1 MDLRDFVALYVTETR
16 EHLRLLDRALLA
28 VERGESEGALD
39 EAFRAAHTLKGLS
52 ATMGFRDAADQAH
65 ALEDRL
71 HRVRT
76 GELAVDVSVV
86 DSLLAAAD
94 DLGNAIDRAVA
105 TEEPRVDGWEEPIDD
120 APGARPAVGAE
131 GAEAER
137 EPLDTQAVEPD
148 QVAVRVVLRRDAP
161 VKAARA
167 MLVVRAVEQRW
178 RVARTEP
185 AVFDESF
192 GGELRVVVA
201 SQVDRA
207 ALEEAVRAAG
217 EVEDVVFEDAAAAR
231 PLARA
236 ETTVAEAPRVVQVR
250 VDQRR
255 LDEIADGIGEL
266 SLLERR
272 LRRSLDDSP
281 GSIDDAVSRMTG
293 LLADLQ
299 HSVLSVRMVPLG
311 EAFERFPRVVRDAAR
326 RANRD
331 VEFRVEGEGVE
342 IDRSILDDVV
352 EPLLHLLRNAVDH
365 GIEPEAERVAAG
377 KPARGSIVLRAE
389 RARASVRIALE
400 DDGRGVN
407 RERVLEKAR
416 AADLDAEAD
425 AAMHDDDALLKLMA
439 HPGLSTAEQVTDL
452 SGRGVGLD
460 VVVARV
466 RALGGAIDMRTQAGS
481 GTTFTLRLPIT
492 LALARALLVRV
503 DSEDYAVPLT
513 HISEAIELDGA
524 IERRNPGGEY
534 VMLRDEALPLVRM
547 TRVLGSRHVR
557 TERAA
562 IIAELG
568 ERRTALAFDEIV
580 GHEQILVKS
589 FDAAA
594 GTLPVFSGATLLA
607 DGRPALVLDPLSVI

>member
-28 VERGESEGALD
+28 MERGESEGAVD

-52 ATMGFRDAADQAH
+52 ATMGFRSAADQAN

-76 GELAVDVSVV
+76 GEFAVDVGVI
-86 DSLLAAAD
+86 DALLAAAD
-94 DLGNAIDRAVA
+94 DLGRAIDRAVA
-105 TEEPRVDGWEEPIDD
+105 TEEPRVDGWEGPSVD
-120 APGARPAVGAE
+120 APDTAPEGGAD
-131 GAEAER
+131 EAEVES
-137 EPLDTQAVEPD
+137 EPLETQAAEPAH
-148 QVAVRVVLRRDAP
+148 VAVRVVLRRDAP

-178 RVARTEP
+178 RVERTEP
-185 AVFDESF
+185 AVIDESF
-192 GGELRVVVA
+192 GGELRVVVV
-201 SQVDRA
+201 SSVDRA
-207 ALEEAVRAAG
+207 ELEAAVRAAG
-217 EVEDVVFEDAAAAR
+217 EVDEVVFEDAALAR

-236 ETTVAEAPRVVQVR
+236 ENMVAEAPRMVQVR

-255 LDEIADGIGEL
+255 LDEIADGISEL

-272 LRRSLDDSP
+272 LRRSLGDSP
-281 GSIDDAVSRMTG
+281 GSVDDAVSRMTA

-299 HSVLSVRMVPLG
+299 HSVQSVRMVPIG

-326 RANRD
+326 RANRE

-377 KPARGSIVLRAE
+377 KPACGSIVLRAE

-407 RERVLEKAR
+407 RARVLEKAR
-416 AADLDAEAD
+416 AAGLDAEAD
-425 AAMHDDDALLKLMA
+425 AAGTDDDALLKLMA
-439 HPGLSTAEQVTDL
+439 HPGLSTAEQVTEL

-460 VVVARV
+460 VVVARL
-466 RALGGAIDMRTQAGS
+466 RALGGAIDMRTQEGS

-503 DSEDYAVPLT
+503 DGEDYAVPLT
-513 HISEAIELDGA
+513 HISEVIELDGA
-524 IERRNPGGEY
+524 VERRNPGGEY

-547 TRVLGSRHVR
+547 TRVLGSRHMR
-557 TERAA
+557 TEQAA
-562 IIAELG
+562 IITELG
-568 ERRTALAFDEIV
+568 ERRTALAFDEV
-580 GHEQILVKS
+580 LGHEQILVKS

>member
-16 EHLRLLDRALLA
+16 EHLRLLDKALLA
-28 VERGESEGALD
+28 VERGEVEGAID
-39 EAFRAAHTLKGLS
+39 EAFRAAHTLKSLS
-52 ATMGFRDAADQAH
+52 ATMGFRSAADQAH

-76 GELAVDVSVV
+76 GELRVDADII

-94 DLGNAIDRAVA
+94 DLGRVIDHAVA
-105 TEEPRVDGWEEPIDD
+105 TEEPRVDGWEGPDD
-120 APGARPAVGAE
+120 EERGPFAVGASE
-131 GAEAER
+131 PADGA
-137 EPLDTQAVEPD
+137 QVESGPASAQPVDPD
-148 QVAVRVVLRRDAP
+148 QVSVRVVLRSNAP

-185 AVFDESF
+185 AVFDDSF
-192 GGELRVVVA
+192 GGELRIMLDSSA
-201 SQVDRA
+201 DRA
-207 ALEEAVRAAG
+207 ELETAIRGAG
-217 EVEDVVFEDAAAAR
+217 EVELVIFEDAASAR

-236 ETTVAEAPRVVQVR
+236 EQPVVEAPRVVQVR

-281 GSIDDAVSRMTG
+281 GSIDDAVSRMTA

-407 RERVLEKAR
+407 RARVLEKAR
-416 AADLDAEAD
+416 LAGLHAEAD
-425 AAMHDDDALLKLMA
+425 AAAHDDDALLRLMA
-439 HPGLSTAEQVTDL
+439 HPGLSTSDEVTEL
-452 SGRGVGLD
+452 SGRGVGMD
-460 VVVARV
+460 VVLSRV
-466 RALGGAIDMRTQAGS
+466 RALGGAIDMRTEPGH

-503 DSEDYAVPLT
+503 DDEEYAVPLT

-534 VMLRDEALPLVRM
+534 VKLRDESLPLVRM
-547 TRVLGSRHVR
+547 TRVLGKIGRASCR
-557 TERAA
+557 ERV
-562 IIAELG
+562 E
-568 ERRTALAFDEIV
+568 
-580 GHEQILVKS
+580 S
-589 FDAAA
+589 
-594 GTLPVFSGATLLA
+594 
-607 DGRPALVLDPLSVI
+607 SV

>member
-272 LRRSLDDSP
+272 LRRSLDDAP
-281 GSIDDAVSRMTG
+281 GSIDDAVSRMTA

>member
-16 EHLRLLDRALLA
+16 EHLRLLDSALLA
-28 VERGESEGALD
+28 LERGEGGGAID

-52 ATMGFRDAADQAH
+52 ATMGYRAAADQAH

-71 HRVRT
+71 HRVRA
-76 GELAVDVSVV
+76 GEIAVDTAVV
-86 DSLLAAAD
+86 DTLLAAAD
-94 DLGNAIDRAVA
+94 DLGRAIDQAVA
-105 TEEPRVDGWEEPIDD
+105 TEEPRVDGWE
-120 APGARPAVGAE
+120 APPAPA
-131 GAEAER
+131 AEATTDALPAGQ
-137 EPLDTQAVEPD
+137 PLDSSQL
-148 QVAVRVVLRRDAP
+148 AVRVVLRPDAP

-185 AVFDESF
+185 AVFDDAF
-192 GGELRVVVA
+192 GGELRIVLD
-201 SQVDRA
+201 STA
-207 ALEEAVRAAG
+207 APDEVEAAIRGAG
-217 EVEDVVFEDAAAAR
+217 EVEQVVFEDPAAAGQ

-236 ETTVAEAPRVVQVR
+236 EAPTAEPARIVQVR

-272 LRRSLDDSP
+272 LRRELGDTA
-281 GSIDDAVSRMTG
+281 GSADAVHRLTT

-299 HSVLSVRMVPLG
+299 HAVLSVRMVPIG
-311 EAFERFPRVVRDAAR
+311 EAFARFPRVVRDAAR
-326 RANRD
+326 RAGKEI
-331 VEFRVEGEGVE
+331 EFRIEGEGIE

-365 GIEPEAERVAAG
+365 GIEPEDERLAAG

-389 RARASVRIALE
+389 RARASVRVTLE
-400 DDGRGVN
+400 DDGRGVA
-407 RERVLEKAR
+407 RARVLAQAR
-416 AADLDAEAD
+416 AAGLHAEAD
-425 AAMHDDDALLKLMA
+425 DAARDDDALFRLMA
-439 HPGLSTAEQVTDL
+439 HPGLSTADEVTEL

-460 VVVARV
+460 AVVARV
-466 RALGGAIDMRTQAGS
+466 RALGGAIDMRTEPGS

-503 DSEDYAVPLT
+503 DGEEYAVPLT
-513 HISEAIELDGA
+513 HISEAIELDGSV
-524 IERRNPGGEY
+524 ERRREGGEF
-534 VMLRDEALPLVRM
+534 VRLRDEELPLVRM
-547 TRVLGSRHVR
+547 SRVLGSRHVR
-557 TERAA
+557 GERAA
-562 IIAELG
+562 IVAEFGQRRMALG
-568 ERRTALAFDEIV
+568 VDEIV
-580 GHEQILVKS
+580 GHEQILVKT